1 MPKGKWQQKV
11 IEIWILLPK
20 EYENDSLKFWMKTI
34 LKTQFKTRKIMEK
47 AREMKRKR
55 VVCTIVAMS
64 E

>member
-20 EYENDSLKFWMKTI
+20 EYKNDSLKFWMKTI